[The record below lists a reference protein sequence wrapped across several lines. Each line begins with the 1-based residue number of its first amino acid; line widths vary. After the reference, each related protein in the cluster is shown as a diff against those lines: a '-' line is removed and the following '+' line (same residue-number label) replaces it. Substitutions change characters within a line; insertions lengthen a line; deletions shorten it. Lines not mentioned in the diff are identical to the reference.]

1 MEYVSVTM
9 DPTSVETAGAK
20 PKSAGKMRK
29 RAPKACLSCRSRKVR
44 CDVSQRGRPC
54 MNCYLDNETCV
65 VTGRASRFR
74 RGQRGENDNTQAS
87 HPPYSADECAHGRTS
102 EDVVNSRISGQLPPL
117 RAEGENNSPPRDV
130 SNPIHQT
137 ENQTTPDAE
146 AGWAIPGLSQ
156 QQQQQATGAL
166 NEQRANRI
174 PSPIPAPQD
183 LEPTTTTTLP
193 LNTFNSIMNPEI
205 PLWVGDQR
213 IAVNADVTYSY
224 YPFITIGNLHN
235 IMPQDVNYLESQG
248 CLRVPTR
255 AILDEFVQQYF
266 LHIHPIMPILN
277 EGDFWDMYCNQTS
290 SEPTE
295 KVTLVFFQ
303 ALLFSSCNFI
313 SKSSIKALGFPSIR
327 AARATFYRRTKL
339 LFDFDTETSLIDL
352 SQTALLLS
360 FWATNWSLA
369 SKKLNSTWLGIAIQN
384 AKSADAHLYTVKP
397 SYSELTDP
405 VQHKKQNLL
414 KRLWWCCLIRDR
426 ILALGVR
433 RSLQISR
440 AHFDLEANAG
450 LGYADLADEVDRSK
464 VYNAETKRSLID
476 IFVQLGE
483 LCSVLTDLL
492 TLVFPLDDVPGWD
505 RQLGSEGAA
514 TLKECKAALR
524 RWYKSAT
531 LRFPMFGGGT
541 TPRMTNASNK
551 QFQHDSVI
559 LYTNLMYMHYHSA
572 RAALCHHEVLQLAV
586 ACTSPNLSN
595 NLREFSNIYENRQEL
610 QDAACSV
617 TECLKELI
625 QLRLVRWLPI
635 SAVACTALPL
645 VLHIIDVKLSS
656 QNKNKPSPTNSDPHQ
671 AAKQQRL
678 NILIEAMKTYQP
690 QYDGVDY
697 ISETI
702 RHIINISRLDA
713 PASTGGF
720 PGFCG
725 DGKQSTISEWTDI
738 LASQPGYYLRLAMTM
753 DLCFSKGRLAEESDF
768 PAKLRGLFAADFSNI
783 RALVT
788 SGKPIS
794 APTPTPAPMQNHA
807 QTYYM
812 PNAGI
817 NITPGTVHSLSSDE
831 ESNSPNSLD
840 GNVNNNTSDS
850 HTHFDSTHHIHTHT
864 NQTTLHA
871 NDIDM
876 SNVFGSTLNID
887 HLTSEVLAAYGLN
900 GDADVDHPM
909 FEGHGEDDW
918 IERAW
923 SDEEV
928 KEAAAAATAQG
939 QGPGPGVG
947 PMHEGGDKETAR
959 VLLNALR
966 DDSVSCSV

>member
-9 DPTSVETAGAK
+9 APTSVEAAEGK

-65 VTGRASRFR
+65 VTGRASRL
-74 RGQRGENDNTQAS
+74 RGQRGENDKTHSS
-87 HPPYSADECAHGRTS
+87 HPPYSVDECAHGRTS
-102 EDVVNSRISGQLPPL
+102 EDVVNSRLNGPAPPL
-117 RAEGENNSPPRDV
+117 RTEGENNSPPRDA
-130 SNPIHQT
+130 SNSTHHT
-137 ENQTTPDAE
+137 ENQTSPDVE
-146 AGWAIPGLSQ
+146 APWNMPELSQ
-156 QQQQQATGAL
+156 QQAPNAL
-166 NEQRANRI
+166 NEQCNNRI
-174 PSPIPAPQD
+174 PSPVPPAQ
-183 LEPTTTTTLP
+183 ETTTLP
-193 LNTFNSIMNPEI
+193 LNTFNTFESPEI

-224 YPFITIGNLHN
+224 YPFLTIGNLHN

-277 EGDFWDMYCNQTS
+277 EGDFWDMYCNQS
-290 SEPTE
+290 PAGPTD
-295 KVTLVFFQ
+295 KITLVFFQ

-339 LFDFDTETSLIDL
+339 LFDFDTETSPVDL

-369 SKKLNSTWLGIAIQN
+369 AKKLNSTWLGIAIQN

-397 SYSELTDP
+397 AYSELTDP
-405 VQHKKQNLL
+405 IQHKKQNIL

-464 VYNAETKRSLID
+464 VYNAETKRSLIE

-505 RQLGSEGAA
+505 RQLGSEGVAS
-514 TLKECKAALR
+514 LKECKASLR

-531 LRFPMFGGGT
+531 LRFPVFSSGST
-541 TPRMTNASNK
+541 SRMANATNK

-572 RAALCHHEVLQLAV
+572 RAALCHHEVLQSAV

-610 QDAACSV
+610 QDASCSV
-617 TECLKELI
+617 VECLKELI

-656 QNKNKPSPTNSDPHQ
+656 QNKNKSSSTNLDPNQ

-678 NILIEAMKTYQP
+678 NILIEVMKTYQP

-702 RHIINISRLDA
+702 RHIINISRLDT
-713 PASTGGF
+713 PASNGGF
-720 PGFCG
+720 PSFCA
-725 DGKQSTISEWTDI
+725 DGKQSQISDWTDI

-768 PAKLRGLFAADFSNI
+768 PANLRGLFAADFSNI
-783 RALVT
+783 RALVA
-788 SGKPIS
+788 SGKAVS
-794 APTPTPAPMQNHA
+794 TPAPPQA
-807 QTYYM
+807 QSQMPAYYM
-812 PNAGI
+812 HNPSI
-817 NITPGTVHSLSSDE
+817 HITPGTVHSLSSDE

-840 GNVNNNTSDS
+840 GNVNNGSDS
-850 HTHFDSTHHIHTHT
+850 HLHFDGGHSHNNNPHANHANHA
-864 NQTTLHA
+864 TTLHA
-871 NDIDM
+871 ADIDM
-876 SNVFGSTLNID
+876 SSVFGSTLNID
-887 HLTSEVLAAYGLN
+887 HLASEVIAAYGMN
-900 GDADVDHPM
+900 ADADSADHHPM

-918 IERAW
+918 IERVW
-923 SDEEV
+923 SDEEI
-928 KEAAAAATAQG
+928 KEAAAAASAQG
-939 QGPGPGVG
+939 HHGPIHDG
-947 PMHEGGDKETAR
+947 GGDKETAQA
-959 VLLNALR
+959 LLNALR

>member
-1 MEYVSVTM
+1 MSST
-9 DPTSVETAGAK
+9 TVETVEPK
-20 PKSAGKMRK
+20 PKAAAKMRK

-74 RGQRGENDNTQAS
+74 RGQRGENDNSQAS
-87 HPPYSADECAHGRTS
+87 YPPYSVEDCAHGRSS
-102 EDVVNSRISGQLPPL
+102 EDVVNSRANGQLPSL
-117 RAEGENNSPPRDV
+117 TVDGENIAPPQDASHSINRT
-130 SNPIHQT
+130 T
-137 ENQTTPDAE
+137 ENQTSTELETEGWISPE
-146 AGWAIPGLSQ
+146 APPQTTQSGLDEHQ
-156 QQQQQATGAL
+156 H
-166 NEQRANRI
+166 NNKI
-174 PSPIPAPQD
+174 PSPVPLVQEA
-183 LEPTTTTTLP
+183 TVLP
-193 LNTFNSIMNPEI
+193 LNTFNSFMTPDI

-213 IAVNADVTYSY
+213 IAVNADITYSY

-255 AILDEFVQQYF
+255 TILDEFVQQYF

-290 SEPTE
+290 PESGD
-295 KVTLVFFQ
+295 KITLVFFQ
-303 ALLFSSCNFI
+303 ALLFASCNFV

-327 AARATFYRRTKL
+327 TARATFYRRTKL
-339 LFDFDTETSLIDL
+339 LFDFDTETSLVDL
-352 SQTALLLS
+352 AQTALLLS

-384 AKSADAHLYTVKP
+384 AKSSDAHLYAVKP
-397 SYSELTDP
+397 NVSVLTDP
-405 VQHKKQNLL
+405 VQHKKQNIL
-414 KRLWWCCLIRDR
+414 KRLWWCCIIRDR

-440 AHFDLEANAG
+440 AHFDIDSNTG
-450 LGYADLADEVDRSK
+450 LGYIDFADEVDRSK
-464 VYNAETKRSLID
+464 VYNSETKRCLVE

-483 LCSVLTDLL
+483 LCSVLTDLV

-505 RQLGSEGAA
+505 RELGAEGAVK
-514 TLKECKAALR
+514 LKECKAALR

-531 LRFPMFGGGT
+531 LRFPMFGGGD
-541 TPRMTNASNK
+541 TPRMTTANNK
-551 QFQHDSVI
+551 HYQHDSVI

-595 NLREFSNIYENRQEL
+595 NLREFSNIYENRHEL

-625 QLRLVRWLPI
+625 QLRLARWLPI

-656 QNKNKPSPTNSDPHQ
+656 QNRNKTAAIDSDPQ
-671 AAKQQRL
+671 MAAKQHRL

-702 RHIINISRLDA
+702 RHIINLAKLDA
-713 PASTGGF
+713 PASKGWCFSGLST
-720 PGFCG
+720 
-725 DGKQSTISEWTDI
+725 DGKQPAPADWTDI

-768 PAKLRGLFAADFSNI
+768 PANLRGLFAADFSSM
-783 RALVT
+783 RALVAGGRT
-788 SGKPIS
+788 VSGT
-794 APTPTPAPMQNHA
+794 APAMQNQSTNYFA
-807 QTYYM
+807 
-812 PNAGI
+812 PNPTV

-831 ESNSPNSLD
+831 ESNSPNSFD
-840 GNVNNNTSDS
+840 GNGNSNGNGNGTSADS
-850 HTHFDSTHHIHTHT
+850 HFDG
-864 NQTTLHA
+864 QHA
-871 NDIDM
+871 ALNPSDIDM
-876 SNVFGSTLNID
+876 SGVFSNTLDID
-887 HLTSEVLAAYGLN
+887 HLASEVLAAYGLN
-900 GDADVDHPM
+900 ADA
-909 FEGHGEDDW
+909 GGSLGGDDW

-923 SDEEV
+923 SDEEMTDAG
-928 KEAAAAATAQG
+928 AAKQG
-939 QGPGPGVG
+939 QDNSGG
-947 PMHEGGDKETAR
+947 GGDKETAR
-959 VLLNALR
+959 VLLDALR
-966 DDSVSCSV
+966 DDTITCAV

>member
-9 DPTSVETAGAK
+9 APTNGETVEPKA
-20 PKSAGKMRK
+20 KSAGKMRK

-74 RGQRGENDNTQAS
+74 RGQRGENDNSQAS

-102 EDVVNSRISGQLPPL
+102 EDVVNSRINGQLPPL
-117 RAEGENNSPPRDV
+117 GAEGENNTPPPDI
-130 SNPIHQT
+130 SNPVIHTEHQT
-137 ENQTTPDAE
+137 SPDVE
-146 AGWAIPGLSQ
+146 TGWTVPGLSQ
-156 QQQQQATGAL
+156 PQVQNTL
-166 NEQRANRI
+166 NDQRTNKI
-174 PSPIPAPQD
+174 PSPIPTLVPEA
-183 LEPTTTTTLP
+183 TTLP
-193 LNTFNSIMNPEI
+193 LNTFNSFASPEI
-205 PLWVGDQR
+205 PFWVGDQR

-235 IMPQDVNYLESQG
+235 IVPQDVNYLESQG

-277 EGDFWDMYCNQTS
+277 EGDFWDMYCNQS
-290 SEPTE
+290 SEEPTQ

-313 SKSSIKALGFPSIR
+313 SKSSIKALGFPTIR

-397 SYSELTDP
+397 TYSELTDP

-450 LGYADLADEVDRSK
+450 LGYADLAEEVDRSK
-464 VYNAETKRSLID
+464 VYNAETKRSLIE

-505 RQLGSEGAA
+505 RQLGSDGAA

-541 TPRMTNASNK
+541 TPRMTNGSNK
-551 QFQHDSVI
+551 QFQHNSVI

-625 QLRLVRWLPI
+625 QLNLVRWLPI

-656 QNKNKPSPTNSDPHQ
+656 QNRNKRSSADSDPHQ

-713 PASTGGF
+713 PANIGGF
-720 PGFCG
+720 PNFCS
-725 DGKQSTISEWTDI
+725 DGKQSKISEWTDI

-768 PAKLRGLFAADFSNI
+768 PANLRGLFAADFSNI
-783 RALVT
+783 RALAASRKSVSVT
-788 SGKPIS
+788 GP
-794 APTPTPAPMQNHA
+794 APTLNQGP
-807 QTYYM
+807 TYYI
-812 PNAGI
+812 PNPSM

-840 GNVNNNTSDS
+840 GNANNGSDP
-850 HTHFDSTHHIHTHT
+850 HTHFDSTHTHAHSHT
-864 NQTTLHA
+864 NTNHTAL
-871 NDIDM
+871 NSTEIDM
-876 SNVFGSTLNID
+876 SSVFSGTLNID
-887 HLTSEVLAAYGLN
+887 HIANEVLAAYGLN
-900 GDADVDHPM
+900 GDADADHPM

-939 QGPGPGVG
+939 QGQVQGPSLGQI
-947 PMHEGGDKETAR
+947 HDSGDKETAR
-959 VLLNALR
+959 VLLDALR
-966 DDSVSCSV
+966 DDTVSCSV

>member
-1 MEYVSVTM
+1 MEYVPVTM
-9 DPTSVETAGAK
+9 ASTGVETAEPK
-20 PKSAGKMRK
+20 PKSSAKMRK

-74 RGQRGENDNTQAS
+74 RGQRGENDNSQAS
-87 HPPYSADECAHGRTS
+87 YPPYSAEECAHGRTS
-102 EDVVNSRISGQLPPL
+102 EDVVNSRINGQIPTLG
-117 RAEGENNSPPRDV
+117 ADEEDDTPPRDI
-130 SNPIHQT
+130 SNPADRN
-137 ENQTTPDAE
+137 ENQPDTGMETGTWIA
-146 AGWAIPGLSQ
+146 PGLEQ
-156 QQQQQATGAL
+156 QQQQPQQQHAVNVL
-166 NEQRANRI
+166 NEQHTHRI
-174 PSPIPAPQD
+174 PSPVPSTQ
-183 LEPTTTTTLP
+183 ETTTLP
-193 LNTFNSIMNPEI
+193 LNTFNTFMSPEI

-213 IAVNADVTYSY
+213 ITINADITYSY
-224 YPFITIGNLHN
+224 YPFISLGNIHN

-248 CLRVPTR
+248 CLRIPTR

-277 EGDFWDMYCNQTS
+277 EGDFWDMYNQS
-290 SEPTE
+290 SGEPTQ

-303 ALLFSSCNFI
+303 ALLFSSANFV

-339 LFDFDTETSLIDL
+339 LFDFDTETSLVDL
-352 SQTALLLS
+352 AQTALLLS

-384 AKSADAHLYTVKP
+384 AKSADAHLYAVKP
-397 SYSELTDP
+397 TVSPITDP
-405 VQHKKQNLL
+405 VKYKKQNIL

-440 AHFDLEANAG
+440 AHFDLESNTG
-450 LGYADLADEVDRSK
+450 LGYTDLADEIDRSK
-464 VYNAETKRSLID
+464 VYNAETKRCLIE

-483 LCSVLTDLL
+483 LCSVLTDLI

-505 RQLGSEGAA
+505 QQQGSEGTAKLSA
-514 TLKECKAALR
+514 CKAALR
-524 RWYKSAT
+524 RWYKGAMH
-531 LRFPMFGGGT
+531 RFPMFGGGT
-541 TPRMTNASNK
+541 TPRMTTANSK
-551 QFQHDSVI
+551 QYQHDSVI

-586 ACTSPNLSN
+586 ACTSPNLSS
-595 NLREFSNIYENRQEL
+595 NLREFSNIYENRHEL

-656 QNKNKPSPTNSDPHQ
+656 QNKNKSAPGSDPHL
-671 AAKQQRL
+671 AAKQHRL

-702 RHIINISRLDA
+702 RHIINLAQLDA
-713 PASTGGF
+713 PANSF
-720 PGFCG
+720 AALSK
-725 DGKQSTISEWTDI
+725 DGKQSTISDWTDI

-753 DLCFSKGRLAEESDF
+753 DLCFSKGRLVEESDF
-768 PAKLRGLFAADFSNI
+768 PAALRGLFAADFSSI
-783 RALVT
+783 RAVVT
-788 SGKPIS
+788 SGKPAHTPLAS
-794 APTPTPAPMQNHA
+794 SHHAQPTPS
-807 QTYYM
+807 YFM
-812 PNAGI
+812 PPPSM
-817 NITPGTVHSLSSDE
+817 NIIPGTVRSLSSDE

-840 GNVNNNTSDS
+840 GNANTSSADSQFDNNNNNNAAMG
-850 HTHFDSTHHIHTHT
+850 HTP
-864 NQTTLHA
+864 
-871 NDIDM
+871 DIDM
-876 SNVFGSTLNID
+876 SGVFASPLNLD

-900 GDADVDHPM
+900 VDPSPDHHM
-909 FEGHGEDDW
+909 YEGQNGGLVGEEDW

-923 SDEEV
+923 SDEEI
-928 KEAAAAATAQG
+928 KEATAAVQG
-939 QGPGPGVG
+939 QNGGGG
-947 PMHEGGDKETAR
+947 GGGGDRETAR
-959 VLLNALR
+959 VLLDALR
-966 DDSVSCSV
+966 DDGITCTV

>member
-1 MEYVSVTM
+1 MSS
-9 DPTSVETAGAK
+9 TSAETADPK
-20 PKSAGKMRK
+20 PKSSAKMRK

-74 RGQRGENDNTQAS
+74 RGQRGENDNIQTS
-87 HPPYSADECAHGRTS
+87 YPPYSADECAHGRTA
-102 EDVVNSRISGQLPPL
+102 EDVVHSRISGQLPSS
-117 RAEGENNSPPRDV
+117 RAEGEDVTPPREV
-130 SNPIHQT
+130 PNSINHT
-137 ENQTTPDAE
+137 ENRTSPEVETGIWTGP
-146 AGWAIPGLSQ
+146 SQ
-156 QQQQQATGAL
+156 QPAPNGF
-166 NEQRANRI
+166 NEQCSNRI
-174 PSPIPAPQD
+174 PSPTPVAQ
-183 LEPTTTTTLP
+183 ETTTLP
-193 LNTFNSIMNPEI
+193 LNTFNSFMSPEI

-213 IAVNADVTYSY
+213 IAINADVTYSY
-224 YPFITIGNLHN
+224 YPFLRIGNLHN

-277 EGDFWDMYCNQTS
+277 EGDFWDMYCSQTS
-290 SEPTE
+290 TE
-295 KVTLVFFQ
+295 SSDKISLVFCQ
-303 ALLFSSCNFI
+303 ALLFSSCNFV

-339 LFDFDTETSLIDL
+339 LFDFDTETSLVDL
-352 SQTALLLS
+352 AQTAVLLS

-384 AKSADAHLYTVKP
+384 AKSSDAHLYAVKP
-397 SYSELTDP
+397 TYSPITDP
-405 VQHKKQNLL
+405 IQHKKQNIL

-433 RSLQISR
+433 RSLQVSR
-440 AHFDLEANAG
+440 AHFDLDANPG

-464 VYNAETKRSLID
+464 VYNAETKRCLIE

-483 LCSVLTDLL
+483 LCSVLTDLV

-505 RQLGSEGAA
+505 RELGSEGA
-514 TLKECKAALR
+514 TKLKECKAALR
-524 RWYKSAT
+524 KWYKGAT
-531 LRFPMFGGGT
+531 YRFPMFGGDS
-541 TPRMTNASNK
+541 TPRMTTANSK

-586 ACTSPNLSN
+586 ACTSPNLSS
-595 NLREFSNIYENRQEL
+595 NLREFSNIYENRHEL

-625 QLRLVRWLPI
+625 QLRLARWLPI

-656 QNKNKPSPTNSDPHQ
+656 QNRSKGTPAGSDPHL
-671 AAKQQRL
+671 AAKQHRL

-702 RHIINISRLDA
+702 RHIITLAKLDA
-713 PASTGGF
+713 PASSGIGF
-720 PGFCG
+720 SSLLN
-725 DGKQSTISEWTDI
+725 DGKQSSISDWTDI

-753 DLCFSKGRLAEESDF
+753 DLCFSKGRLVEESDF
-768 PAKLRGLFAADFSNI
+768 PANLRGLFAADFSSI
-783 RALVT
+783 RALVAR
-788 SGKPIS
+788 GNAVS
-794 APTPTPAPMQNHA
+794 APAATQSQTTP
-807 QTYYM
+807 YYV
-812 PNAGI
+812 PNPTV
-817 NITPGTVHSLSSDE
+817 NIVPGTVHSLSSDE
-831 ESNSPNSLD
+831 ESNSPNSID
-840 GNVNNNTSDS
+840 GNTNNASNSRLDS
-850 HTHFDSTHHIHTHT
+850 H
-864 NQTTLHA
+864 HA
-871 NDIDM
+871 TMNSGDIDM
-876 SNVFGSTLNID
+876 SGLFGHTLNID
-887 HLTSEVLAAYGLN
+887 HLASEVLAAYGLN
-900 GDADVDHPM
+900 TTPDSDQAM
-909 FEGHGEDDW
+909 YEGHGQNGGLGEDDW

-923 SDEEV
+923 SDEDI
-928 KEAAAAATAQG
+928 KGASATVQIHD
-939 QGPGPGVG
+939 QNN
-947 PMHEGGDKETAR
+947 GDKETAR

-966 DDSVSCSV
+966 DEAVSCTA